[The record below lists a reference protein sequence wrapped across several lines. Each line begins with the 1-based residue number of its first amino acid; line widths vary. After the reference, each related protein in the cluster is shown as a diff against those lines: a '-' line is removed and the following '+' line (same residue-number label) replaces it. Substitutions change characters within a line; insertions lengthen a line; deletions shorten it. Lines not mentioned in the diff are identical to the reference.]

1 MSSPPVDPWSRQPE
15 HPTTP
20 GQYPDPTAPG
30 GWPAVPGPRAGEQPT
45 AAYPAVPH
53 PGEQP
58 TTAYPVAP
66 TSGHPQQGPGA
77 PAWGPPQ
84 GAPPAGSWGA
94 PQGGWGPPPAGAQP
108 TTPYGMAPGGFPPAP
123 PAKKSSLPLVLSLSL
138 VGLLVLCLGGGG
150 LAYVALS
157 GDEQDTPSARPTPT
171 GTAAPETAAPSP
183 SATDDEEPEA
193 TEKFP
198 RVRLVTPKTLSGR
211 AKSTDPEL
219 RALAAE
225 MLGDMKSTVQNETG
239 AVSAFY
245 GSPEKRNLVMVAAA
259 SGLILD
265 PEKELDDA
273 VEGFRTELSVE
284 KMTPVPPGPLGGRAS
299 CGDGEGS
306 DVPIGV
312 CVWADT
318 GSVGVLLFFFSSA
331 AKAKAQFVKVRGQ
344 IEKQS

>member
-20 GQYPDPTAPG
+20 GQHPDPTSAAD
-30 GWPAVPGPRAGEQPT
+30 WPT
-45 AAYPAVPH
+45 TAYPGVPAPR

-58 TTAYPVAP
+58 TTAYPAAP
-66 TSGHPQQGPGA
+66 TSGA
-77 PAWGPPQ
+77 VPA
-84 GAPPAGSWGA
+84 AHPPAGA
-94 PQGGWGPPPAGAQP
+94 PQGGAWGPPPGAPQGGAWGPPPAGPEP
-108 TTPYGMAPGGFPPAP
+108 TMPYGMAPPGPPAGGFPPAP
-123 PAKKSSLPLVLSLSL
+123 PAKKSSLPLILSLSL
-138 VGLLVLCLGGGG
+138 AGLLVLCLGGGA

-157 GDEQDTPSARPTPT
+157 NGDQDTPSARPTPT
-171 GTAAPETAAPSP
+171 GTASPETAAPSP
-183 SATDDEEPEA
+183 SAEDDEEPEA
-193 TEKFP
+193 TAKFP

-211 AKSTDPEL
+211 PKSTDPEL

-225 MLGDMKSTVQNETG
+225 MVGDMRSTVQNETG

-245 GSPEKRNLVMVAAA
+245 GSPEKRDLVMVAAA

-265 PEKELDDA
+265 PATELADA
-273 VEGFRTELSVE
+273 VEGFRTELSVK

-306 DVPIGV
+306 GLPIGV